1 MPESQKSS
9 IIFNAMEIIQIQQKL
24 LENAYPLLKN
34 GGNIVY
40 STCTI
45 NKKENEKQ
53 IQAFIKRHP
62 DMKVIKEQTILP
74 FEYHSDGFYMC
85 LLEKE

>member
-1 MPESQKSS
+1 MSLFPISKRLTFFW
-9 IIFNAMEIIQIQQKL
+9 IISE
-24 LENAYPLLKN
+24 N

>member
-1 MPESQKSS
+1 M
-9 IIFNAMEIIQIQQKL
+9 QIQQKL
-24 LENAYPLLKN
+24 LENAYALLQN
-34 GGNIVY
+34 GGNMVY

-53 IQAFIKRHP
+53 IENFIKNHP
-62 DMKVIKEQTILP
+62 DMKIIEQKTILP
-74 FEYHSDGFYMC
+74 YLYHSDGFYMC